1 MLSREELV
9 KELSRL
15 EKRIA
20 WLKEQLTPRRGKK
33 RIVALAGKFPQLS
46 ALTDAEID
54 EATHIWEREFELT
67 RTLRP

>member
-1 MLSREELV
+1 MLSRDELV
-9 KELSRL
+9 RELSRL

-33 RIVALAGKFPQLS
+33 RTVMLAGKFPQLS
-46 ALTDAEID
+46 ALTDADID
-54 EATHIWEREFELT
+54 EATHIWEHEFE